1 MQAPR
6 LSRINLRRRN
16 KVPRLGH
23 EGRTNFLMFWG
34 GGGRW
39 LRPLTLLLQLCICM
53 HARGRH
59 TTKQQ
64 TAEAGVSARK
74 GRQIKCRKTRVK
86 QNECARRP
94 PRHTHTTRTIASS
107 SSSHTTQQLLIT
119 ENNNKTT
126 KHQQQQTIKQQQ
138 QQNNNEHYILYIQYG
153 AHDDTTGAAVNELYY
168 GISKTGGGG
177 GDKAVQQ
184 KNTSSPPDRRG
195 SSVYRSVC
203 RARHACDGG

>member
-39 LRPLTLLLQLCICM
+39 LRPLTLLQSCIICM
-53 HARGRH
+53 YACMRGVA
-59 TTKQQ
+59 TPQQQ

-107 SSSHTTQQLLIT
+107 SSSSSHTQQLLIT

-126 KHQQQQTIKQQQ
+126 KHQQQQQTIKQQQ
-138 QQNNNEHYILYIQYG
+138 QQNNNEHYIIYYIY
-153 AHDDTTGAAVNELYY
+153 
-168 GISKTGGGG
+168 
-177 GDKAVQQ
+177 
-184 KNTSSPPDRRG
+184 NTERMMTQPAPP
-195 SSVYRSVC
+195 
-203 RARHACDGG
+203 